1 MKKIKFVIKE
11 RHIRFPRIP
20 FVGVSLPLNF
30 GFKLPTLEGLNFGK
44 RVKTVVGATML
55 LSVAVIAGAVYF
67 AIKGIDP
74 APVYPKSAS
83 YDAARAQG
91 LGMEELGVGEEIP
104 EDTQTGTMTLEL
116 NIGGARI
123 EHIRFSDLSI
133 GKSSGLTDAIKI
145 SASDGKIRC
154 ETLILEDVEAVDFTL
169 ATSTAYSLKVA
180 TTTADGLSI
189 SPTLSNVPIKW
200 SFGSTR
206 GALSIPDVSSG
217 TFDRIIIDSNSTSTV
232 GTISFRNV
240 KAYGAGITI
249 TDIECGEII
258 IQGTD
263 PESSV
268 YGSGSGIDNADFTI
282 ASSVKIQSSSIT
294 NNVEKPVAVR

>member
-11 RHIRFPRIP
+11 RHIRFPTLPVI
-20 FVGVSLPLNF
+20 GVSLPF
-30 GFKLPTLEGLNFGK
+30 DFTFKLPTLQGLSFGK

-74 APVYPKSAS
+74 APTYPTSAS
-83 YDAARAQG
+83 YDAARAQR
-91 LGMEELGVGEEIP
+91 LGMEEIGVGEKIP
-104 EDTQTGTMTLEL
+104 ADVETGTMTLEL

-133 GKSSGLTDAIKI
+133 GKASGLTDAIKI
-145 SASDGKIRC
+145 SATGGPIRC
-154 ETLILEDVEAVDFTL
+154 ETLLLEDVEAVDFTM

-189 SPTLSNVPIKW
+189 SPTLSSDPIKY

-217 TFDRIIIDSNSTSTV
+217 TFDRIIIASTATSTV
-232 GTISFRNV
+232 GTISFKNV

-249 TDIECGEII
+249 TDVECGEII

-263 PESSV
+263 PDSSV
-268 YGSGSGIDNADFTI
+268 FGSGSGIDSADFTI
-282 ASSVKIQSSSIT
+282 ANTVKIQSSSLT